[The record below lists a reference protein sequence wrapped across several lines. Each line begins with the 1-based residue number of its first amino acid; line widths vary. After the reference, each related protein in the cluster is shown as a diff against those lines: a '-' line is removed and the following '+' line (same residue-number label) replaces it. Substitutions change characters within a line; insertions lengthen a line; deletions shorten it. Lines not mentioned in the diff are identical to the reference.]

1 MSSISFSLVSCIVFL
16 PHFFCILHPLMP
28 HCTVSCLLCTS
39 LRFCLLVCF
48 PVIRLVPVLFSLHTC
63 HSYFLTA
70 PSGPL
75 PCYHSVYSCLL
86 IYCFLAY
93 PSPCLPSLL
102 LAVVFCCMAPRPIC
116 FQASHCPCAFV
127 CWASRVNIT
136 FILFLFL
143 KTSSPITGQ
152 FLALDM
158 GCFHGHSVICVWELL
173 LLPSLGWEVRVLP
186 LYRISCERRELYL
199 CPSPVLF
206 TVLSPPLPLI
216 ALATQFLTC
225 INVFTICYI
234 FYEPK

>member
-1 MSSISFSLVSCIVFL
+1 MLVFVANLRTSLIAFSWPHLAWSTPRRFPRSCQMSSISFSLVSCIVFL

-127 CWASRVNIT
+127 S
-136 FILFLFL
+136 
-143 KTSSPITGQ
+143 
-152 FLALDM
+152 
-158 GCFHGHSVICVWELL
+158 
-173 LLPSLGWEVRVLP
+173 
-186 LYRISCERRELYL
+186 
-199 CPSPVLF
+199 
-206 TVLSPPLPLI
+206 
-216 ALATQFLTC
+216 
-225 INVFTICYI
+225 
-234 FYEPK
+234 